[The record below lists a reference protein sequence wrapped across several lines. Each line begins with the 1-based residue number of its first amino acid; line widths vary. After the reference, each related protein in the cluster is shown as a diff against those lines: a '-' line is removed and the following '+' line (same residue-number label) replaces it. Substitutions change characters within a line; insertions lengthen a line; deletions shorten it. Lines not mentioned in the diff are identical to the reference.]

1 MNDEIE
7 TSRLIGL
14 SGKNTTT
21 KSKVHLIPC
30 KIKYEGPAKV
40 KDYFETTI
48 EKRTFSRNFSKISL
62 SQILNLCDY
71 FSNVI

>member
-14 SGKNTTT
+14 SNISKN
-21 KSKVHLIPC
+21 SKVHLIPC

-40 KDYFETTI
+40 KDYFETRI
-48 EKRTFSRNFSKISL
+48 EKRTFFEIFQKSL
-62 SQILNLCDY
+62 SYSI
-71 FSNVI
+71 V

>member
-7 TSRLIGL
+7 TSCLIGL

-40 KDYFETTI
+40 KDYFETNT
-48 EKRTFSRNFSKISL
+48 EKRTFGIPPSTSHTN
-62 SQILNLCDY
+62 
-71 FSNVI
+71 